1 MELRVLQ
8 YFLAVA
14 REESITRAAEVLHI
28 TQPTLSRQLSQ
39 LEEELGTRL
48 FERGTRHITLTP
60 DGLLLRRRAEEI
72 SELVDKTRQELAL
85 QDETLAGTVALGSG
99 ELEAVRVL
107 PRLFQAFRLR
117 YPLVDYTLYSGT
129 ADDVKERMDRGLL
142 DAGILLEPVDV
153 EKYEFIRLPV
163 REQWI
168 ALMPADD
175 PLAAKSAVTV
185 EDLAARPLIL
195 PQRPRVRS
203 EVARWF
209 GERHDGLDVPFTS
222 NMSTNA
228 AVLVAGGMGIA
239 DSLLFHEYILDK
251 FPCFSAELP
260 EDFPALRYQCEYLFG
275 GEEED
280 RENLEAYLNRLL
292 LVRLGFNTVYLA
304 GSSARQAELEALA
317 SAMTG
322 AVGLPMLSG
331 LVKAALEILWAY
343 EESLVDIRTLCTG
356 GEVPLTKDASS
367 FACSI
372 QQIFSFA
379 PEPQKEAEGLD
390 YREYM
395 RLLLNTLPMEE
406 KAARALDMAEHT
418 IRVLRDRG
426 SFQVDSGIFRM
437 EVYAAF
443 RGEGIFSGRAGGYTW
458 STRAGYTYGES

>member
-1 MELRVLQ
+1 MVCFDSGPGGIYNKNKQPAVRRSCTMELRVLQ

-48 FERGTRHITLTP
+48 FERGARHITLTP

-239 DSLLFHEYILDK
+239 VTIEGSLPFLDRTQLCVRPLDPPMTASTVFAWKRHQPFGPAAAK
-251 FPCFSAELP
+251 FLEFARSFWAE
-260 EDFPALRYQCEYLFG
+260 FP
-275 GEEED
+275 
-280 RENLEAYLNRLL
+280 
-292 LVRLGFNTVYLA
+292 
-304 GSSARQAELEALA
+304 
-317 SAMTG
+317 
-322 AVGLPMLSG
+322 
-331 LVKAALEILWAY
+331 
-343 EESLVDIRTLCTG
+343 
-356 GEVPLTKDASS
+356 
-367 FACSI
+367 
-372 QQIFSFA
+372 
-379 PEPQKEAEGLD
+379 PQ
-390 YREYM
+390 
-395 RLLLNTLPMEE
+395 N
-406 KAARALDMAEHT
+406 
-418 IRVLRDRG
+418 
-426 SFQVDSGIFRM
+426 
-437 EVYAAF
+437 
-443 RGEGIFSGRAGGYTW
+443 
-458 STRAGYTYGES
+458 

>member
-1 MELRVLQ
+1 MACFDTRLFGIYNKDRTPVTERGIPMELRVLQ

-14 REESITRAAEVLHI
+14 REESITRAAESLHI

-72 SELVDKTRQELAL
+72 SELVDKTRQELAF

-99 ELEAVRVL
+99 ELEAVRVM
-107 PRLFQAFRLR
+107 PRLFQAFRMR

-185 EDLAARPLIL
+185 DDLAGRPLLL
-195 PQRPRVRS
+195 PQRPRVLS
-203 EVARWF
+203 EVANWF
-209 GERHDGLDVPFTS
+209 GDRCGDLDVPFTC

-239 DSLLFHEYILDK
+239 VTIEGSLPFLDTTK
-251 FPCFSAELP
+251 
-260 EDFPALRYQCEYLFG
+260 
-275 GEEED
+275 
-280 RENLEAYLNRLL
+280 
-292 LVRLGFNTVYLA
+292 
-304 GSSARQAELEALA
+304 
-317 SAMTG
+317 
-322 AVGLPMLSG
+322 
-331 LVKAALEILWAY
+331 
-343 EESLVDIRTLCTG
+343 LCTR
-356 GEVPLTKDASS
+356 PLDPPMTTSTV
-367 FACSI
+367 FAWKRH
-372 QQIFSFA
+372 QPFGPAAAKFLEFA
-379 PEPQKEAEGLD
+379 RTFWAEFPPQG
-390 YREYM
+390 
-395 RLLLNTLPMEE
+395 
-406 KAARALDMAEHT
+406 
-418 IRVLRDRG
+418 
-426 SFQVDSGIFRM
+426 
-437 EVYAAF
+437 
-443 RGEGIFSGRAGGYTW
+443 
-458 STRAGYTYGES
+458 